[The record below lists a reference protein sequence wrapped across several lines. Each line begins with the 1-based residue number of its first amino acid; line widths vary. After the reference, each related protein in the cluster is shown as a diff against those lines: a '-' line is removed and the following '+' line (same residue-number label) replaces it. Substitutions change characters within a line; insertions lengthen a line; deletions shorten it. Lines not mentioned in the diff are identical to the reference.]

1 MFEGV
6 EKWLARLMGGDE
18 ARVHFQDGK
27 QIAGAS
33 ASRDGLIKYGAA
45 EKGVRTVVEV
55 TPKGVQ
61 AIKDTGVVFC
71 ISSRA
76 VGPDGEVVVAN
87 FESGAVRKKKAGKK

>member
-1 MFEGV
+1 MSGNG
-6 EKWLARLMGGDE
+6 AG
-18 ARVHFQDGK
+18 VHFQDGK

-45 EKGVRTVVEV
+45 EKGVSTVVEV

-61 AIKDTGVVFC
+61 AIKDTGVSFR

-76 VGPDGEVVVAN
+76 VGPDGEVVVAT
-87 FESGAVRKKKAGKK
+87 FESGAAGKKKVGKK